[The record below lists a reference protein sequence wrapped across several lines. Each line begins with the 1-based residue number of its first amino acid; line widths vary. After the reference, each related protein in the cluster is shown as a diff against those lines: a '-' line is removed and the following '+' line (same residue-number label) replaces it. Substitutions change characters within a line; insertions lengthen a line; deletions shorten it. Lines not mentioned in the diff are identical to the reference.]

1 MECLTA
7 KDKIQET
14 FVEVAELAK
23 PNNSKAFRQQTIDNL
38 LDKILEFQNNIQDK
52 ADKINFVNSKFQEL
66 TWFSNIDDE
75 CKGLLR
81 NLIISSKDL
90 HSKMIRYYVSLNWAI
105 KKGIATEAMKNFK
118 LSLDDLKEY
127 NQDLEDLFFNL
138 PEDKEFTE
146 RVNMLSKKE

>member
-7 KDKIQET
+7 KDKINKT
-14 FVEVAELAK
+14 FIEVSELSK
-23 PNNSKAFRQQTIDNL
+23 PKNTKSVDQIVIDSF
-38 LDKILEFQNNIQDK
+38 LDRILEFQSNIQEK

-66 TWFSNIDDE
+66 TWVENVDNE
-75 CKGLLR
+75 CLLLLR
-81 NLIISSKDL
+81 KLINTSKDL
-90 HSKMIRYYVSLNWAI
+90 HNKMIKYYVSLNWAI

-138 PEDKEFTE
+138 PEDKDFTE
-146 RVNMLSKKE
+146 RVNMLSK

>member
-7 KDKIQET
+7 KDKINKT
-14 FVEVAELAK
+14 FIEVSELSK
-23 PNNSKAFRQQTIDNL
+23 PKNIKSVDQMVIDSF
-38 LDKILEFQNNIQDK
+38 LDRIIEFQSNIQEK

-66 TWFSNIDDE
+66 TWIENVDNE
-75 CKGLLR
+75 CLLLLR
-81 NLIISSKDL
+81 KLINTSKVL
-90 HSKMIRYYVSLNWAI
+90 HNKMIRYYVSLNWAI

-138 PEDKEFTE
+138 PEDKDFTE
-146 RVNMLSKKE
+146 RVNMLSK